1 MAEPIPVRFNPCEI
15 ENRPVFKVPPGRQG
29 GKARALPRQYQVM
42 RRMLSA
48 IS

>member
-1 MAEPIPVRFNPCEI
+1 MAEPTPVRFNPCEI
-15 ENRPVFKVPPGRQG
+15 ENRPVFKVPRAGTG